1 MTDKKTE
8 EVKLTEKQQ
17 RFIEEYLI
25 DPNATKAAK
34 LAGYSEDSAA
44 EIGCENLIK
53 PNIKKALEIAR
64 KERADRIRVTADSLL
79 AHCSDMLEADIGDI
93 LDEVGAFKSI
103 HDWPKIWR
111 QMVSGI
117 DIRELFEWQDKK
129 RKKVGEVAKLKFI
142 TREKLIELTGKH
154 IGVRAFDLMGESGD
168 DEPVADEF
176 L

>member
-1 MTDKKTE
+1 MAE
-8 EVKLTEKQQ
+8 EKLNERQQ

-25 DPNATKAAK
+25 DPNARKAAK
-34 LAGYSEDSAA
+34 LAGYSEKTAA
-44 EIGCENLIK
+44 EMGYENLNK
-53 PNIKKALEIAR
+53 PHIKKALDKAR

-117 DIRELFEWQDKK
+117 DIKELFEWQTEEA
-129 RKKVGEVAKLKFI
+129 KKVKTKTGDVLKIRFI

-154 IGVRAFDLMGESGD
+154 IGVRAFDLMGESGN
-168 DEPVADEF
+168 DEPVSDEF

>member
-1 MTDKKTE
+1 MAKS
-8 EVKLTEKQQ
+8 KLRIKQR

-25 DPNATKAAK
+25 DPNATKAAIK
-34 LAGYSEDSAA
+34 AGYSEKTAQQMGS
-44 EIGCENLIK
+44 ENLSK
-53 PNIKKALEIAR
+53 PVIAEALAIAQ
-64 KERADRIRVTADSLL
+64 KERADRVRVTADSLL
-79 AHCSDMLEADIGDI
+79 AHCSDMLDADIGDI

-117 DIRELFEWQDKK
+117 DIKELFEWQTEEAVKIKK
-129 RKKVGEVAKLKFI
+129 KTGQVAKLRFI

-154 IGVRAFDLMGESGD
+154 IGVRAFDLNGDMGD
-168 DEPVADEF
+168 TEPVADEF

>member
-1 MTDKKTE
+1 MAKS
-8 EVKLTEKQQ
+8 KLRIKQR

-25 DPNATKAAK
+25 DPNATKAAIR
-34 LAGYSEDSAA
+34 AGYSEKTAQQMGS
-44 EIGCENLIK
+44 ENLSK
-53 PNIKKALEIAR
+53 PVIAEALAIAQ
-64 KERADRIRVTADSLL
+64 KERADRVRVTADSLL
-79 AHCSDMLEADIGDI
+79 AHCSDMLNADIGDI

-117 DIRELFEWQDKK
+117 DIKELFEWQDNVKK
-129 RKKVGEVAKLKFI
+129 KTGEVAKMKFI

-154 IGVRAFDLMGESGD
+154 IGVRAFDLNGDMGD
-168 DEPVADEF
+168 TEPVADEF